1 MYQTRALQKT
11 YVIDVM
17 EDGQNRLNFNIP
29 AFQCALS
36 SLRLLM
42 NIGMG
47 KEEEQML
54 EECLRSV
61 SGMFLVLSLN
71 NRVYKSL

>member
-1 MYQTRALQKT
+1 M
-11 YVIDVM
+11 IDVM
-17 EDGQNRLNFNIP
+17 EGGQNKLNFNIP

-42 NIGMG
+42 KIGMG

-61 SGMFLVLSLN
+61 SVMCIV
-71 NRVYKSL
+71 